1 MDRWRMLLTAI
12 IVAVVALLFLDLG
25 FPPTLEAPPH
35 AQVLIDETA
44 GVYFAPSCEV
54 GRLLAAIPL
63 AQARELGFKPDEACL
78 SEDEFAQPGRSITGR
93 LLEWIGILGEPE
105 SRWNSDGTWNW

>member
-1 MDRWRMLLTAI
+1 MDRWRMLLTAV
-12 IVAVVALLFLDLG
+12 IVAVIALLFLDLG
-25 FPPTLEAPPH
+25 FPPTIEAPPH
-35 AQVLIDETA
+35 AQVLVDVPA

-63 AQARELGFKPDEACL
+63 AQALELGFKPDAACL
-78 SEDEFAQPGRSITGR
+78 DEEEFTQSGRSITGR
-93 LLEWIGILGEPE
+93 MLEWIGILGELD

>member
-12 IVAVVALLFLDLG
+12 IVAVIALLFLDLG

-54 GRLLAAIPL
+54 GRLLATIPL
-63 AQARELGFKPDEACL
+63 AQARELGFKPDQACL
-78 SEDEFAQPGRSITGR
+78 SEEEFTQPGRSITGR
-93 LLEWIGILGEPE
+93 LLEGIGILGEPE